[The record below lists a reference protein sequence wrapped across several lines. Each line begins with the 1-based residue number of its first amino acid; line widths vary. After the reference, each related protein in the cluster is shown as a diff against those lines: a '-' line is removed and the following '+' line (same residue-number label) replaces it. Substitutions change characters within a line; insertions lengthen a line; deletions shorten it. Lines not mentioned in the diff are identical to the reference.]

1 MACTILNEQSEF
13 RNGVIE
19 KAAQA
24 MSKMSIT
31 EKVEL
36 TRLPEVVLNRL
47 INSATVTYKDEVTKV
62 IDIDINNNR
71 VKLANGTVVDLGTDV
86 IYINDEEITSSE
98 LHTYYSHAKMATMPR
113 GQMQLLAADIASDT
127 DKMKD
132 LGKDIAKRDG
142 INSHIQGV
150 LLDNLN
156 KLADSL
162 HDSKAQ
168 IDVWLDS
175 KAQETGGAIAINGN
189 TSEIRL
195 GIGPGK
201 QFMSGLEV
209 FVHELYHAATDY
221 ILSSGSPVVAD
232 YRRELLAIR
241 RKFIDSTNAADLA
254 KHINHPD
261 ALDIAEYTLDYLSK
275 QGTGL
280 KEFIAYSQSN
290 PAVMAR
296 LKEIKT
302 TEKEEF
308 PNLISK
314 LTAKVREMFNVFF
327 RKVMK
332 EPKSDNDYQ
341 RTVFLVDRLMQA
353 QVNALAVKKHQS
365 MKGLTPIMDKL
376 DSDVSKWIEKQLSK
390 AGSKGLPALPSNA
403 SNFQRM
409 KYLSKMLALSMVDE
423 NAKKVIRNSLSL
435 LGFRPEGTLMMTLG
449 DMSDNDKLA
458 DRLEYLQMQSAGIDS
473 ARQMTTVM
481 VTEML
486 KEAFGGEIT
495 AEENKYLQVL
505 VDIDAAALQGEENY
519 EQLITDK
526 KAALTRSNELLDEL
540 RSEFG
545 NEYTNYYLWQAKE
558 LAEFMKT
565 NKGNGAT
572 LLNAKAIADRVNLD
586 VRERINAKPELVEK
600 IDKLA
605 SLQGVLLAKDE
616 DLVGLAQLMEDKP
629 NGVVVLTNELEAIQ
643 MESKEHLFSDTVDKY
658 RMIKGYLKDV
668 YSDEIETKVAPLS
681 KEKELAKEGFKLVK
695 KQPTRNVTG
704 LKTEMGYYVNSMPA
718 RQSLHKQGMR
728 YTDKQRIG
736 TSLTELFQV
745 SDEAMANAL
754 ATKSAVD
761 ISDRVKV
768 LAERAKK
775 GIFEKDEELVGLV
788 PLLDSFGVSVDYR
801 FTESKEDKIKYLGK
815 EVNVAHDIGATKGAI
830 LDKRESKKHNEK
842 IVKEIVDDA
851 KNYAN
856 GMFGKNLHEYVMV
869 GPNSKEPELKEL
881 WGLIPKDAKKA
892 LGDGGFFVR
901 RDLMLGFI
909 GYREASASN
918 VKMVGKGL
926 PKDIK
931 YGIRFAEKVW
941 KEVVTLAK
949 SNILIRMPIVLAS
962 NVISNIVL
970 LGMWGLSPKQT
981 AKLQLDAVRELNVYI
996 AAVKESIKLKGLIT
1010 TGRASQAQVRAYN
1023 MAMNSLENSPI
1034 KDLMDAGFYTQIIED
1049 IEGTASKGFLAK
1061 KINAVKNAVPKV
1073 VRDGANLAWIGK
1085 DSDFYKLMETAT
1097 QYSDFVARYAAYH
1110 TFLAKGDSKELAT
1123 VKVRNAFINY
1133 VKPNSKLVEYMN
1145 QMGLVMFTKY
1155 FVRVQRA
1162 IKEVAKG
1169 HPVRGI
1175 FVLLA
1180 QEYLLGDI
1188 SDITDSSLLI
1198 KDFTGVFHNPIET
1211 LITAAT
1217 PQGLMLAADV
1227 IR

>member
-1 MACTILNEQSEF
+1 MACTILNEQPEL

-24 MSKMSIT
+24 MAKASVT

-36 TRLPEVVLNRL
+36 VRMPQVTLNKL
-47 INSATVTYKDEVTKV
+47 MNNAVVTYKGNVDKV
-62 IDIDINNNR
+62 IDIDVDTGR
-71 VKLANGTVVDLGTDV
+71 VKLASGAIVDLAKDS
-86 IYINDEEITSSE
+86 IYVNDTEIT
-98 LHTYYSHAKMATMPR
+98 LGDLRTYYSDAEFATMPR
-113 GQMQLLAADIASDT
+113 GQMQLLASDIASDT
-127 DKMKD
+127 EKMKD
-132 LGKDIAKRDG
+132 LGRDIAKRDG

-162 HDSKAQ
+162 KESKAQ
-168 IDVWLDS
+168 IDVWLDD
-175 KAQETGGAIAINGN
+175 KAQKTGGAISITGN
-189 TSEIRL
+189 VSEIRL
-195 GIGPGK
+195 GIGAGK
-201 QFMSGLEV
+201 QIKSGLEV

-221 ILSSGSPVVAD
+221 ILSSGSPAVAD
-232 YRRELLAIR
+232 FRRELLAIR
-241 RKFIDSTNAADLA
+241 RKFIDSTSAGDLA

-261 ALDIAEYTLDYLSK
+261 ALDIAEDILDYLSDNK
-275 QGTGL
+275 AGL
-280 KEFIAYSQSN
+280 KEFVAYSQSN

-296 LKEIKT
+296 LKELKT
-302 TEKEEF
+302 TEKEEY

-314 LTAKVREMFNVFF
+314 ITAKVREMFNMFF
-327 RKVMK
+327 RKIMK
-332 EPKSDNDYQ
+332 EPKSENDYQ
-341 RTVFLVDRLMQA
+341 RAVFLVDRLMQA
-353 QVNALAVKKHQS
+353 QVNALAVKKEQS
-365 MKGLTPIMDKL
+365 MRGLMPLMDKL
-376 DSDVSKWIEKQLSK
+376 DSEVSKWIDKQLTK
-390 AGSKGLPALPSNA
+390 AGSKRLPQLPANA
-403 SNFQRM
+403 SNFQRL
-409 KYLSKMLALSMVDE
+409 KYLSKMSALSMVDD
-423 NAKKVIRNSLSL
+423 NAKKIIRNSLSL
-435 LGFRPEGTLMMTLG
+435 LGFKPEGTLMMSLG
-449 DMSDNDKLA
+449 DISDSDKLA
-458 DRLEYLQMQSAGIDS
+458 DELEYLQMQSAGIDS
-473 ARQMTTVM
+473 SRQMTTVM

-505 VDIDAAALQGEENY
+505 VDVDAAALQGEENY
-519 EQLITDK
+519 ERLITDK
-526 KAALTRSNELLDEL
+526 KAALDRSNEILEEL
-540 RSEFG
+540 RAEFG
-545 NEYTNYYLWQAKE
+545 NEYANYYLWQAKN
-558 LAEFMKT
+558 LAVFMKT
-565 NKGNGAT
+565 NKGDGTT

-586 VRERINAKPELVEK
+586 VRERINAKPKVVDK
-600 IDKLA
+600 IDRLA
-605 SLQGVLLAKDE
+605 SLQGVLLAEDKD
-616 DLVGLAQLMEDKP
+616 LAGLAKLMEDKA

-643 MESKEHLFSDTVDKY
+643 MEAKEYLFSDTIDRY
-658 RMIKGYLKDV
+658 RMIKGHLKDV
-668 YSDEIETKVAPLS
+668 YSEEIETRVAPLS
-681 KEKELAKEGFKLVK
+681 KEKELAKEGYKLVK
-695 KQPTRNVTG
+695 VQPKQGITG
-704 LKTEMGYYVNSMPA
+704 LTVDMGYYVNNMPA

-736 TSLTELFQV
+736 TSLTDLFNV
-745 SDEAMANAL
+745 SDEKMAHAL
-754 ATKSAVD
+754 ATKSAND

-768 LAERAKK
+768 LAEKAKK
-775 GIFEKDEELVGLV
+775 GIFEKDKEIEGLI
-788 PLLDSFGVSVDYR
+788 PLLDSFGIAVDYR
-801 FTESKEDKIKYLGK
+801 FTESRADKIRYLGK
-815 EVNVAHDIGATKGAI
+815 ELSVAHDIGATKGAI
-830 LDKRESKKHNEK
+830 LDKKESKAHNEK
-842 IVKEIVDDA
+842 IVKLIVEDA
-851 KNYAN
+851 KNYV
-856 GMFGKNLHEYVMV
+856 GGTFGRNLYEYVMV

-881 WGLIPKDAKKA
+881 WGLIPKDAKAA
-892 LGDGGFFVR
+892 LGEAGFFVR

-918 VKMVGKGL
+918 LKVVGKGL

-962 NVISNIVL
+962 NVVSNLVL
-970 LGMWGLSPKQT
+970 LAMWGLSPKQT
-981 AKLQLDAVRELNVYI
+981 FKLQLDAVRELNLYI
-996 AAVKESIKLKGLIT
+996 AAVKDSIKLKGLVT

-1023 MAMNSLENSPI
+1023 MALNSLENSPI

-1049 IEGTASKGFLAK
+1049 LEETAEKGYVAK
-1061 KINAVKNAVPKV
+1061 KVKAIKNAVPKV

-1085 DSDFYKLMETAT
+1085 NSDFYKLMETAT

-1110 TFLAKGDSKELAT
+1110 TFIAKGESKELAT
-1123 VKVRNAFINY
+1123 AKVRNAFINY

-1162 IKEVAKG
+1162 LKEVAKG

-1188 SDITDSSLLI
+1188 SDITDSSLLV
-1198 KDFTGVFHNPIET
+1198 KDFTGIFHNPIET

>member
-1 MACTILNEQSEF
+1 
-13 RNGVIE
+13 
-19 KAAQA
+19 
-24 MSKMSIT
+24 
-31 EKVEL
+31 
-36 TRLPEVVLNRL
+36 
-47 INSATVTYKDEVTKV
+47 
-62 IDIDINNNR
+62 
-71 VKLANGTVVDLGTDV
+71 
-86 IYINDEEITSSE
+86 
-98 LHTYYSHAKMATMPR
+98 
-113 GQMQLLAADIASDT
+113 
-127 DKMKD
+127 
-132 LGKDIAKRDG
+132 
-142 INSHIQGV
+142 
-150 LLDNLN
+150 
-156 KLADSL
+156 
-162 HDSKAQ
+162 
-168 IDVWLDS
+168 
-175 KAQETGGAIAINGN
+175 
-189 TSEIRL
+189 
-195 GIGPGK
+195 
-201 QFMSGLEV
+201 
-209 FVHELYHAATDY
+209 
-221 ILSSGSPVVAD
+221 
-232 YRRELLAIR
+232 
-241 RKFIDSTNAADLA
+241 
-254 KHINHPD
+254 
-261 ALDIAEYTLDYLSK
+261 
-275 QGTGL
+275 
-280 KEFIAYSQSN
+280 
-290 PAVMAR
+290 
-296 LKEIKT
+296 
-302 TEKEEF
+302 
-308 PNLISK
+308 
-314 LTAKVREMFNVFF
+314 
-327 RKVMK
+327 
-332 EPKSDNDYQ
+332 
-341 RTVFLVDRLMQA
+341 
-353 QVNALAVKKHQS
+353 
-365 MKGLTPIMDKL
+365 
-376 DSDVSKWIEKQLSK
+376 
-390 AGSKGLPALPSNA
+390 
-403 SNFQRM
+403 
-409 KYLSKMLALSMVDE
+409 
-423 NAKKVIRNSLSL
+423 
-435 LGFRPEGTLMMTLG
+435 
-449 DMSDNDKLA
+449 
-458 DRLEYLQMQSAGIDS
+458 
-473 ARQMTTVM
+473 
-481 VTEML
+481 
-486 KEAFGGEIT
+486 
-495 AEENKYLQVL
+495 
-505 VDIDAAALQGEENY
+505 
-519 EQLITDK
+519 
-526 KAALTRSNELLDEL
+526 
-540 RSEFG
+540 
-545 NEYTNYYLWQAKE
+545 
-558 LAEFMKT
+558 
-565 NKGNGAT
+565 
-572 LLNAKAIADRVNLD
+572 
-586 VRERINAKPELVEK
+586 
-600 IDKLA
+600 
-605 SLQGVLLAKDE
+605 
-616 DLVGLAQLMEDKP
+616 
-629 NGVVVLTNELEAIQ
+629 
-643 MESKEHLFSDTVDKY
+643 
-658 RMIKGYLKDV
+658 
-668 YSDEIETKVAPLS
+668 
-681 KEKELAKEGFKLVK
+681 
-695 KQPTRNVTG
+695 
-704 LKTEMGYYVNSMPA
+704 
-718 RQSLHKQGMR
+718 
-728 YTDKQRIG
+728 
-736 TSLTELFQV
+736 
-745 SDEAMANAL
+745 MANAL

-801 FTESKEDKIKYLGK
+801 FTESREDKIKYLGK

-918 VKMVGKGL
+918 VKIVGKGL